1 MPLVHITLLKGRPEA
16 ELQAIAQAVHASLVD
31 AYDMDDR
38 DRFQVIHEV
47 EPGRLIFSRDYAGG
61 PRSPGFMVIGI
72 TSMPR
77 QADRKEAFYKTLV
90 EQLERAAGVRRE
102 DVFVCL
108 SDQLALDDISFA
120 GGISAAE
127 LAKRY
132 GHHR

>member
-16 ELQAIAQAVHASLVD
+16 ELQAIGQAVHASLVD
-31 AYDMDDR
+31 VYDMDDR

-61 PRSPGFMVIGI
+61 PRSNGFMVISI

-77 QADRKEAFYKTLV
+77 QAEKKEAFYKSLV
-90 EQLERAAGVRRE
+90 RNLDRAAGVRSE

-108 SDQLALDDISFA
+108 SDHLALDDISFA

-127 LAKRY
+127 LAKRHA
-132 GHHR
+132 HHR